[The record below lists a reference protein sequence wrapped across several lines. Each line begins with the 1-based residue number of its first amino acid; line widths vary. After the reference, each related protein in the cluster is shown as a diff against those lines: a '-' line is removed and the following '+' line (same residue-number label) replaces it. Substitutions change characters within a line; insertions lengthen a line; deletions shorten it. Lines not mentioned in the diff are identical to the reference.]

1 MTEIPKDVRDK
12 MFLLLSYDGQVMI
25 SEDDFDAISAPWAVF
40 RTTDINNEH
49 VLDSSE
55 LKTLL
60 WLYEGKEPQDARV
73 K

>member
-1 MTEIPKDVRDK
+1 
-12 MFLLLSYDGQVMI
+12 MI
-25 SEDDFDAISAPWAVF
+25 SEDDYDAISAPWAVF
-40 RTTDINNEH
+40 RTTDINNDN
-49 VLDSSE
+49 VLDISE